1 MVVLFTVFSLLYGT
15 NCFRFSYCSMARPR
29 NRVDNVTVVP
39 LNIALSR
46 SLPKISVSLAGG
58 NDSREGGGQP
68 ATAKATPT
76 LTPTTKPRV
85 FPMSFPFLS
94 FFHWVAW

>member
-58 NDSREGGGQP
+58 NDSREGGGG
-68 ATAKATPT
+68 AASNSKGNTDTDT
-76 LTPTTKPRV
+76 NN
-85 FPMSFPFLS
+85 
-94 FFHWVAW
+94 

>member
-1 MVVLFTVFSLLYGT
+1 
-15 NCFRFSYCSMARPR
+15 MARPR

-58 NDSREGGGQP
+58 NDSREGGG
-68 ATAKATPT
+68 AASNSKGNTDTDT
-76 LTPTTKPRV
+76 NN
-85 FPMSFPFLS
+85 
-94 FFHWVAW
+94 